1 MTNDASPFAVSVKN
15 ESQARSTFSYHNNIW
30 KVRILKN
37 GKNLYILQVGL
48 APPVKGVDMKIN
60 NCKKVIKTIAFY
72 TVVIICIAILWQ
84 QAHLPYERTEYQ
96 KIEEND
102 TEKEQSSVSFPE
114 EYKKTVNDSF
124 AFDAKIITG
133 ENIDYEN
140 LYASTAS
147 IVYPDADKWKTMFL
161 KDNLNYEESCFE
173 TESRNGDRLNAEV
186 YDNELEGFLRLDAE
200 QGLYWKEPLMRYLV
214 QVLHMNGEYGAEDP
228 MDNEAVFR
236 DADDLSGFDRTQAWE
251 SACEQMNQ
259 LGIEEGNLQYKE
271 SYCMHIEDLE
281 EQTQRLLKDG
291 SLSAQD
297 AKESW
302 SKDEEGYL
310 FYFSQTLQGI
320 EIFRYENIRDYPGMY
335 GDMQVYVM
343 KDGLGELQIPVL
355 YSCKLE
361 KKKLSLVSFDK
372 IAEVLEKNYGSVITE
387 EPITV
392 RKCQLVMYPLQK
404 KNGVYDMVPVWIC
417 QIGKYQGEGRNES
430 YNYIPINAV
439 TGEEMVELE
448 VEQ

>member
-15 ESQARSTFSYHNNIW
+15 GSQARSTFSYHNNIW
-30 KVRILKN
+30 KVHILKN

-96 KIEEND
+96 KIAEND
-102 TEKEQSSVSFPE
+102 TEKEQGSVSFPE

-448 VEQ
+448 VE